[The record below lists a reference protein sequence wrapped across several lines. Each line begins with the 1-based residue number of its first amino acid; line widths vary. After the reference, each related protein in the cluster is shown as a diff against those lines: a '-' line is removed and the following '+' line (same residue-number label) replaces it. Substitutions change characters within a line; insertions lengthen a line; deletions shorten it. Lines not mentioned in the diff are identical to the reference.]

1 MLDAELPD
9 NLGLY
14 LTRQT
19 LSLINFVQSL
29 YQMPLPVRGVIM
41 EFGARWGQNMALR
54 GMREPF
60 NYTGSIVGFVTFEG
74 FPKISAEDGRYVRY
88 R

>member
-29 YQMPLPVRGVIM
+29 YQMPLPVRGVIIPSSSLSPH
-41 EFGARWGQNMALR
+41 F
-54 GMREPF
+54 
-60 NYTGSIVGFVTFEG
+60 
-74 FPKISAEDGRYVRY
+74 
-88 R
+88 